1 MPAAIKNVAVAGG
14 TGTLGTH
21 VVNALLDSG
30 AFNVTVLTRNSSAKV
45 HPNISVKQ
53 VDYRSVESLIDALRG
68 QDAVIDS
75 TYSETD
81 AASPC
86 HLIDASIAAGVY
98 RYIPPEFG
106 SDPLNENVQALP
118 FFQRKATVTRHLFEK
133 VKDTNLTWT
142 AIANGPFFDPPLKD
156 GTLGIDVRK
165 KKATIYGNENCVSPW
180 TTLQAIGKA
189 TAQVLLK
196 PGDTEN
202 KVVYISNANLSQND
216 ILKLAMEELGENDWE
231 IRSEDIHKSYEE
243 ANNKLRQ
250 GEIDL
255 GVIFTLLKYSM
266 TSQVYTYV
274 WESNDNNLLGVEQF
288 TDDKVK
294 ALIGEIANGSD
305 QAYI

>member
-1 MPAAIKNVAVAGG
+1 M
-14 TGTLGTH
+14 
-21 VVNALLDSG
+21 
-30 AFNVTVLTRNSSAKV
+30 
-45 HPNISVKQ
+45 
-53 VDYRSVESLIDALRG
+53 
-68 QDAVIDS
+68 IDS

-81 AASPC
+81 ADSPC

-165 KKATIYGNENCVSPW
+165 KKATIYGNGNCVSPW
-180 TTLQAIGKA
+180 TTLPAIGKA

-231 IRSEDIHKSYEE
+231 IRSEDIHESYEE
-243 ANNKLRQ
+243 ANNKLQQ
-250 GEIDL
+250 GEIDS

-305 QAYI
+305 

>member
-156 GTLGIDVRK
+156 GTLGIDLLAR
-165 KKATIYGNENCVSPW
+165 PH
-180 TTLQAIGKA
+180 
-189 TAQVLLK
+189 AQVLLK